1 MNYNILFETLYSY
14 TITEDVKSSIV
25 ERVKDRIGDE
35 LNESLNNGSHYVAF
49 INTLLESDIS
59 DEALDETL
67 ELAFGGLSEE
77 VIDEITEEFKRV
89 AAIKVINEWDPA
101 PVGLAGVRREAAKQ
115 QEKASQPKA
124 MDRLKSAVGKVKG
137 WAKAGA
143 EKVKA
148 GVEKAKSA
156 MNQPTGL
163 DKLKQMRSEMVKHA
177 VKMGTGP
184 KVEKFEAPKSVVK
197 PEAPKVEQPKAK
209 AKTAAPKTSDVAKA
223 VKAAEEPKN
232 KVEKEPAK
240 VKTPAKVKK
249 ATAAVEPKSKQ
260 LKLDVEKPKVEAKKT
275 KAGAKGKTVKT
286 VEPEPPKVEAS
297 KNTRKAKTTS
307 LKKAAK
313 KVIADA
319 EQPKE
324 KVPIKRGR
332 KKALQEALELI
343 KSTSISESSLMEI
356 VEMISNKKAAKKAVE
371 REYNRFTKA
380 VDSLNDVEVMKA
392 RTGIS
397 PVTSEQHEQMV
408 KKAEEAGNKYE
419 QVKASSE
426 RKFGKE
432 C

>member
-1 MNYNILFETLYSY
+1 MLFETLYSC
-14 TITEDVKSSIV
+14 TITEDVKYSIV

-77 VIDEITEEFKRV
+77 AIEEITEEFKRV
-89 AAIKVINEWDPA
+89 TAIRAVNEWDPA

-115 QEKASQPKA
+115 QEKAHQPKA

-137 WAKAGA
+137 WVKTGA

-156 MNQPTGL
+156 MNQPTGI
-163 DKLKQMRSEMVKHA
+163 DKLKQMRTDMVKHA
-177 VKMGTGP
+177 VEMGTGP
-184 KVEKFEAPKSVVK
+184 KVEKTEASKPAVK
-197 PEAPKVEQPKAK
+197 PEAPKAEQPKANT
-209 AKTAAPKTSDVAKA
+209 KTVAPKTSDVAKA

-232 KVEKEPAK
+232 KVEKEPDK
-240 VKTPAKVKK
+240 VKSPAK
-249 ATAAVEPKSKQ
+249 
-260 LKLDVEKPKVEAKKT
+260 AKKT
-275 KAGAKGKTVKT
+275 KAGAKGKTIKT
-286 VEPEPPKVEAS
+286 VEPETTKTEAS
-297 KNTRKAKTTS
+297 KVTRKAKTTS
-307 LKKAAK
+307 LKNAAK
-313 KVIADA
+313 KVVANA
-319 EQPKE
+319 EQSKE
-324 KVPIKRGR
+324 KVLVKKGGK
-332 KKALQEALELI
+332 KKALEEALELI

-356 VEMISNKKAAKKAVE
+356 VEMISNKKVAKKAVE
-371 REYNRFTKA
+371 REYGKFKKA
-380 VDSLNDVEVMKA
+380 VDSLNDVELIKA
-392 RTGIS
+392 KTGIS
-397 PVTSEQHEQMV
+397 PVSDEQHEQML
-408 KKAEEAGNKYE
+408 KKAEELGDKYE

>member
-1 MNYNILFETLYSY
+1 MLFETLYSY
-14 TITEDVKSSIV
+14 TIIEDVKSSIV

-35 LNESLNNGSHYVAF
+35 LNESLSNGSHYVAF
-49 INTLLESDIS
+49 INTLLESNIS

-77 VIDEITEEFKRV
+77 AIDEITEEFKRV

-148 GVEKAKSA
+148 GVEKAKSTI
-156 MNQPTGL
+156 NQPTGI
-163 DKLKQMRSEMVKHA
+163 DKLKQMRADMVKHA
-177 VKMGTGP
+177 VEMGTGP
-184 KVEKFEAPKSVVK
+184 KVEKTEAPKPVVK
-197 PEAPKVEQPKAK
+197 SEAPKANV
-209 AKTAAPKTSDVAKA
+209 KTAAPKTSDVAKA

-232 KVEKEPAK
+232 KVEKEPDK
-240 VKTPAKVKK
+240 VKTPAKAKK

-275 KAGAKGKTVKT
+275 KAGAKGKTTKT
-286 VEPEPPKVEAS
+286 DEPEPPKVEAS

-307 LKKAAK
+307 LKNAAK

-324 KVPIKRGR
+324 KVLVKKGGK
-332 KKALQEALELI
+332 KKALEEALELI

-371 REYNRFTKA
+371 REYGKFKKA
-380 VDSLNDVEVMKA
+380 VDSLNDVELIKA
-392 RTGIS
+392 KTGVS
-397 PVTSEQHEQMV
+397 PVSDEQHEQML
-408 KKAEEAGNKYE
+408 KKAEELGDKYE